1 MAGGKLIRTVY
12 FTKGV
17 RIGIILTLITSGTLI
32 FLVFFAERFYSAL
45 VLTNVLA
52 FQLSF
57 IWTCAELL
65 DGPDEELSKDEERGG
80 DYSH

>member
-1 MAGGKLIRTVY
+1 MIPPSYV
-12 FTKGV
+12 TKSV
-17 RIGIILTLITSGTLI
+17 RLGIILTLITSGTLI
-32 FLVFFAERFYSAL
+32 FLVFFAKHFYSAL

-65 DGPDEELSKDEERGG
+65 DGPDEESSNDEKRGG

>member
-1 MAGGKLIRTVY
+1 MTGH
-12 FTKGV
+12 FTKTV
-17 RIGIILTLITSGTLI
+17 RFGIILTLITAATLA
-32 FLVFFAERFYSAL
+32 FLVFVEKQLFSIL
-45 VLTNVLA
+45 VLASVIA

-65 DGPDEELSKDEERGG
+65 DGPDEELSKDKERGG

>member
-1 MAGGKLIRTVY
+1 MIRTVY
-12 FTKGV
+12 LTKSV
-17 RIGIILTLITSGTLI
+17 RIGIILTVTTAATLI
-32 FLVFFAERFYSAL
+32 FLVFEARQFYSAL
-45 VLTNVLA
+45 VLANVLA

-65 DGPDEELSKDEERGG
+65 DGPDEELSKDEKRGG